1 MSALFIKNL
10 KKVYQGGLEALKG
23 IDLEVEKGDF
33 FALLGPNGAGK
44 STTIGIIS
52 SLVTKSSGKVEI
64 LGIDIDDNH
73 SLAKKKL
80 GVVGQEVN
88 FNQFEKVG
96 DIIRNQAGYY
106 GLSFKEAREN
116 TKFYMKKLDIW
127 DKRNEQARKL
137 SGGMKRRIMVAKAL
151 VNKPELLILDEPTA
165 GVDIELRRS
174 LWDFLT
180 EINHSGTSIILT
192 THYLEEAERL
202 CRNIAIIDNGEI
214 VENTSMQEL
223 LTRLEVETFVFDL
236 EEDINSLPS
245 IADYELKIEN
255 PRKISV
261 TIKKGQGLNEIFSL
275 LSNSGIKIASMRNE
289 TGRLEELFLG
299 LVEPTIKETEH
310 GYH

>member
-1 MSALFIKNL
+1 MKALSILNL
-10 KKVYQGGLEALKG
+10 KKEYAGGLQALKG

-44 STTIGIIS
+44 STTIGVIS
-52 SLVTKSSGKVEI
+52 SLVTKTSGQVKI
-64 LGIDIDDNH
+64 LDIDIDENH

-106 GLSFKEAREN
+106 GLSFKESREN
-116 TKFYMKKLDIW
+116 AKYYMKKLDIW

-137 SGGMKRRIMVAKAL
+137 SGGMKRRVMVAKAL
-151 VNKPELLILDEPTA
+151 VNNPDLLILDEPTA

-180 EINHSGTSIILT
+180 EINKQGTTIILT

-202 CRNIAIIDNGEI
+202 CRNIAIIDAGEI

-236 EEDINSLPS
+236 SKPLTKLPESLDFKMSLDNP
-245 IADYELKIEN
+245 LKL
-255 PRKISV
+255 KV
-261 TIKKGQGLNEIFSL
+261 TVGKGQGLNSVFEM
-275 LSNSGIKIASMRNE
+275 LSNSGIEISSMRNE

-299 LVEPTIKETEH
+299 LVDSALTDSKE
-310 GYH
+310 